1 MRAVTIFAGLLGA
14 LALTLS
20 PVMGQPREMDAEQKA
35 NLAKQIADPALSA
48 QANADFLANNLKV
61 QGMLHRPDGL
71 QYKIIQNGFG
81 RHPNAGDSV
90 DVYYTGKMINGT
102 VFDGT
107 SPGLPATFTVAV
119 GRIISGW
126 VEALQ
131 MMRVGDHWQ
140 IILPAQLA
148 YGIKGTPDGGIPPN
162 QTLIFDL
169 RLLSAKSPPKKGEP
183 GYQPQPGD
191 EDQK

>member
-1 MRAVTIFAGLLGA
+1 MRAVTIFAGA
-14 LALTLS
+14 LALTLT
-20 PVMGQPREMDAEQKA
+20 VMGPALGQPREMDAEQKA
-35 NLAKQIADPALSA
+35 AAARLAADPALSA
-48 QANADFLANNLKV
+48 QANADFLASNLKV
-61 QGMLHRPDGL
+61 PGMLHRPDGL

-119 GRIISGW
+119 GRIIAGW

-140 IILPAQLA
+140 IVLPAQLA

-162 QTLIFDL
+162 QALIFDL
-169 RLLSAKSPPKKGEP
+169 RLLAAKAPPKKGEP

-191 EDQK
+191 EDEK

>member
-1 MRAVTIFAGLLGA
+1 MRALTIFAGIFGA
-14 LALTLS
+14 LALTL
-20 PVMGQPREMDAEQKA
+20 PVLAQPGPDPDAQAKA
-35 NLAKQIADPALSA
+35 NAARLAAEPALSA
-48 QANADFLANNLKV
+48 QANADFLANNMKV
-61 QGMLHRPDGL
+61 QGMMRRPDGL

-90 DVYYTGKMINGT
+90 DVYYTGKMIDGT

-107 SPGLPATFTVAV
+107 SPGLPATFVASV
-119 GRIISGW
+119 GKIIPGW

-140 IILPAQLA
+140 VVIPAVLA
-148 YGIKGTPDGGIPPN
+148 YGAKGAGDGSIPPN

-169 RLLSAKSPPKKGEP
+169 RLLAAKPPPKKGEP
-183 GYQPQPGD
+183 GYVPEPGE